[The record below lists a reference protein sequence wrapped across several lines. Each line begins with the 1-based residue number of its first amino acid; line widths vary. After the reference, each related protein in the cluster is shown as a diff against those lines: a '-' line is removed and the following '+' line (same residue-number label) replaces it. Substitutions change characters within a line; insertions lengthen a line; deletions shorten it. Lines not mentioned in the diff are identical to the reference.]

1 MSFASPGY
9 LKAHS
14 RNHTGQRT
22 LAAHCVTIHS
32 GNRHQGKKEKYPSL
46 PVQARYCLF
55 FHVLGGQ
62 YVETGCCYYEVHDQ
76 IEKSNNKRMVTVR
89 RVIILLNFSRHP
101 SLICLC

>member
-32 GNRHQGKKEKYPSL
+32 GNRHQGKKEKYPS
-46 PVQARYCLF
+46 
-55 FHVLGGQ
+55 
-62 YVETGCCYYEVHDQ
+62 
-76 IEKSNNKRMVTVR
+76 
-89 RVIILLNFSRHP
+89 
-101 SLICLC
+101 

>member
-55 FHVLGGQ
+55 PHVLGGKNA
-62 YVETGCCYYEVHDQ
+62 ETGCSYYEVHPR
-76 IEKSNNKRMVTVR
+76 SN
-89 RVIILLNFSRHP
+89 
-101 SLICLC
+101 

>member
-46 PVQARYCLF
+46 PVQARNCLF

-62 YVETGCCYYEVHDQ
+62 YAETGCCYYEVHPR
-76 IEKSNNKRMVTVR
+76 SNLKKQ
-89 RVIILLNFSRHP
+89 
-101 SLICLC
+101 